1 MFKIFAVICFM
12 QIGSLPQDLCFTSEV
27 PLKFKSI
34 SECSL
39 SMNRISNYMDEDLK
53 EKNISI
59 AFICKE
65 KLTPINT

>member
-1 MFKIFAVICFM
+1 M

-27 PLKFKSI
+27 PLKFKDI
-34 SECSL
+34 SKCTL
-39 SMNRISNYMDEDLK
+39 SMNRMADYMDEDLK

-59 AFICKE
+59 AFLCRE